1 MSAVRPSPGDVII
14 DAAFFVFI
22 ILPAM
27 LLTIS
32 TTHSPATD
40 LGYLLAKHPERVQ
53 SFEQSFGRAHVFYP
67 EASAERTTVALLL
80 DVDPVALVRTRRG
93 PAGEGGALEQ
103 YVNDRPYVGSSFL
116 SVAIADVFRSAL
128 QGKSRERPELAA
140 TPIPLVA
147 RLPVLPCRG
156 GEPFLRSLFAP
167 LGYEIDAVPV
177 ALAMPAMAA
186 PAIDV
191 EPNAPP
197 EAERSPYLA
206 VTLRATTTLQALLS
220 HVYVLVPVLD
230 DQKHYWVS
238 DDEVEKLLR
247 AGEGWLAAHPER
259 DAIARRYLRRRENL
273 VRDAIERL
281 TADEDPAA
289 DERLPAADA
298 EEAIVE
304 RTVSLNEQRLASV
317 LAVLRGSGARRV
329 VDLGCGEGRL
339 LKLLLDDRQFEAI
352 VGMDVS
358 YRALEI
364 ASNRLRLDRMPERQR
379 QRITLLH
386 GSLMYRDSRLT
397 GFDAAAVVE
406 VIEHLDPPRLAAF
419 ERVLFEFARPGTIA
433 LTTPNAE
440 YNVRWPTLPAGRFRH
455 RDHRFEWTRQQLTSW
470 ATGVAARFGYDVRFL
485 PVGPDDAEVGAPTQL
500 CVFTQRGAGG
510 MADDDVAGT
519 DRSGEVAS

>member
-1 MSAVRPSPGDVII
+1 MSAVRPRIRATSSSARLFSFLP
-14 DAAFFVFI
+14 
-22 ILPAM
+22 LPAM

-53 SFEQSFGRAHVFYP
+53 VFEQSFGRTYVFYP
-67 EASAERTTVALLL
+67 EANAERTTVALLL

-93 PAGEGGALEQ
+93 PAGEGGALDQ

-128 QGKSRERPELAA
+128 QGKSRERPELADTA
-140 TPIPLVA
+140 IPLTA

-156 GEPFLRSLFAP
+156 GDAFLRSLFVP
-167 LGYEIDAVPV
+167 LGYEIDAASVP
-177 ALAMPAMAA
+177 LAMPANGPGVA
-186 PAIDV
+186 
-191 EPNAPP
+191 EPNAIAEP
-197 EAERSPYLA
+197 ERSPYLD

-238 DDEVEKLLR
+238 EDEVDKLLR
-247 AGEGWLAAHPER
+247 AGEGWLSAHPER
-259 DAIARRYLRRRENL
+259 DAIARRYLRRRTNL
-273 VRDAIERL
+273 VRDAIARL
-281 TADEDPAA
+281 TTDEDPAV
-289 DERLPAADA
+289 DERVPVADA
-298 EEAIVE
+298 EEATVE

-329 VDLGCGEGRL
+329 IDLGCGEGHL
-339 LKLLLDDRQFEAI
+339 LKLLLDDRQFEEI

-364 ASNRLRLDRMPERQR
+364 ASNKLRLERMPERQK
-379 QRITLLH
+379 QRIRLLH

-397 GFDAAAVVE
+397 GYDAAAVVE

-419 ERVLFEFARPGTIA
+419 ERVLFEFARPITIA
-433 LTTPNAE
+433 VTTPNAE
-440 YNVRWPTLPAGRFRH
+440 YNVRWATLPAGRFRH
-455 RDHRFEWTRQQLTSW
+455 RDHRFEWTRAEFTAW
-470 ATGVAARFGYDVRFL
+470 ATAVASRFGYELRFL
-485 PVGPDDAEVGAPTQL
+485 PVGPVDPEVGAPTQL
-500 CVFTQRGAGG
+500 AVFTRRA
-510 MADDDVAGT
+510 
-519 DRSGEVAS
+519 EVTS